1 MFVPVLC
8 PDSLWLLFYNSK
20 YQALAAAPK
29 TRLSDGTGFTTAR
42 SIKLWLL
49 KLLPD
54 LQWSHWLVL
63 LYLICSPAKLCPG
76 LTLTILLF
84 SSRLPFPT
92 VWTLTSALLISVL
105 SINVTPLIILHLG
118 LSLVNWC
125 DKTLTNFSMV
135 RQKKNLSSHLCD
147 QLKVSLWFNN
157 RHTLVSWVISWSKPI
172 RDSDLASAPR
182 VWDV

>member
-1 MFVPVLC
+1 MLSAVFIFIFYSMKLVSYFVVYSVLWSCLVCVPVLC
-8 PDSLWLLFYNSK
+8 PESPWLLFYSSK

-29 TRLSDGTGFTTAR
+29 TWLSYWTGFTTAQ

-49 KLLPD
+49 QLLPD

-63 LYLICSPAKLCPG
+63 LYLLCSPAKLCPG

-92 VWTLTSALLISVL
+92 IWTLTSALLISVL
-105 SINVTPLIILHLG
+105 SINITPLIILHLG

-125 DKTLTNFSMV
+125 DKTVTI
-135 RQKKNLSSHLCD
+135 
-147 QLKVSLWFNN
+147 
-157 RHTLVSWVISWSKPI
+157 LVQ
-172 RDSDLASAPR
+172 
-182 VWDV
+182 VWICV